1 MGSLGHVVLALAVVA
16 AAEAGLERAFA
27 PPWMV
32 VLLMPLVYVLAFV
45 TDRAYM
51 RGRFRVGEWLHRAL
65 AASPI
70 LLFVVA
76 LWACGWRAAV
86 GQWTGGEVSLLAW
99 PDLRVLLLLAPWL
112 LFELA
117 GLHARSIHFVA
128 RRERDAWLGFQ
139 VRMLAAGMAP
149 VLLYV
154 FAAAVVGASE
164 EARVAVEEIGVF
176 HAAFAGGLLILLSLG
191 LPFLLEH
198 VWETAPLPDGYQREA
213 VLALARES
221 GFGAPRLRVWRTGNQ
236 VANAAIIGLTRKSR
250 TVLFSDELLTQLP
263 PRELAAVFAH
273 EMGHA
278 VRSHVPLFVAWVL
291 VAFLFGDLT
300 ARWFFADEP
309 IWAGVVVVA
318 FLAAWFVSFSWL
330 SRRCELQADLHALDL
345 LGETH
350 TLIAALERVGGRLR
364 DVAGWRHFSVS
375 ERVRFL
381 EHAQADPSVAARLHR
396 TIRIASVLGCV
407 LLVVAL
413 GLHAVR
419 LVSDLPTDRVRAD
432 LRLGDYAA
440 AAERARHI
448 DDLDPL
454 LVRLVARGA
463 TLSGDEVDVQQ
474 LSREIERASRSGDVD
489 AVAEWNALRSLR
501 TSEDFASQEQA
512 GDPP

>member
-1 MGSLGHVVLALAVVA
+1 MGSLGHVVLALAAVA
-16 AAEAGLERAFA
+16 AAEAWFEKGFA
-27 PPWMV
+27 PTWV
-32 VLLMPLVYVLAFV
+32 IVLLTPLVYALAFV
-45 TDRAYM
+45 AERAYL
-51 RGRFRVGEWLHRAL
+51 RGRFRVGEWLHRGL
-65 AASPI
+65 VASPI
-70 LLFVVA
+70 LLYVLA
-76 LWACGWRAAV
+76 LWACGWRSAV
-86 GQWTGGEVSLLAW
+86 GRWTGGDVSLLAW

-117 GLHARSIHFVA
+117 ALHARSIRFVA
-128 RRERDAWLGFQ
+128 RPERDAWLGFHT
-139 VRMLAAGMAP
+139 RMLVAGLAP
-149 VLLYV
+149 VLFYV

-176 HAAFAGGLLILLSLG
+176 HAAFAGGLLLVLSLG

-198 VWETAPLPDGYQREA
+198 VWETAPLPAGYQREA
-213 VLALARES
+213 VLALAREA
-221 GFGAPRLRVWRTGNQ
+221 GFGTPRLRVWRTGNQ
-236 VANAAIIGLTRKSR
+236 VANAAIIGLTKKSR

-309 IWAGVVVVA
+309 VWAGVVVLA
-318 FLAAWFVSFSWL
+318 FLAAWFASFSWL

-364 DVAGWRHFSVS
+364 DVAGWRHFSIA

-396 TIRIASVLGCV
+396 TIRIASILGCV

-419 LVSDLPTDRVRAD
+419 LLSDLPVDRVRAD

-454 LVRLVARGA
+454 LARLVARGA
-463 TLSGDEVDVQQ
+463 TLSGDGVDVQQ
-474 LSREIERASRSGDVD
+474 LTREIERATRSGDVE
-489 AVAEWNALRSLR
+489 AAAEWNALRSLR
-501 TSEDFASQEQA
+501 TSEGFASNDDA
-512 GDPP
+512 GNPP